1 MNNNEACAEYFRGNS
16 AYRRCFSEF
25 EKKWKT
31 YGKVT
36 GIITLKNT
44 SEEERRAI
52 GGILGKTFYENTI
65 RFPFAEFEK
74 GLQYTKFAPVDFEQ
88 VLEAYFG
95 RKMLTTQERQ
105 KEAERGK
112 ADFFETVESYL
123 TECTGPDSI
132 AVSWL
137 QDMFS
142 QKKYG
147 YQTVIREYGR
157 DREKTE
163 KLLKT
168 VGKAILL
175 LEDIRETEEEYPL
188 AVFSAEVSGNPHYFD
203 QGTTGGQLLVHGMCY
218 ATEEDYPAN
227 AHQWR
232 ELLLSNGIVMLKYYG
247 VLDKEEELKDWYD
260 GYLFGS
266 TEIYNPWSVI
276 NYISRG
282 CIPQAYWVNTG
293 KNEILEDVLKVATE
307 DITERLYSLLQGE
320 RVIARIDQNVV
331 YRSLSEDPANIYSLL
346 LVAGYL
352 KTPKKELQAD
362 GSYLCEVSIPNAEF
376 VNGNGGGFNHYSE
389 LKAYKPFYSRDL
401 PSVAKWAKWRNDGI
415 KQMCGNDCPFCT
427 NILPSSIRSQN
438 EIISKVFKNSALS
451 VANAVLEY
459 VQQAV
464 DQGYILPD
472 AVDVLESYIGD
483 NTKADELYAELQM
496 LAKET
501 DYLYKKIE
509 KICMFKPMNVT
520 HAQLVNLEQ
529 SLSELVIEERQL
541 QSFYATDLIKKLIY
555 HVSDKINA
563 LKGKTGQLKGLFLQH
578 EKKLDELI
586 AQRQDDINQFFTI
599 AGFPYNFCL
608 EKDGEKHAKAYLVPC
623 EFQKEMVVD
632 PKNRLSW
639 GEKNAFSLVMFMFEA
654 ISDNADLIVLD
665 DPISAFDEKKKFGI
679 IRRLFDNKKD
689 SFKEKTVLMLTH
701 DFQPIIDYV
710 HGNFFTRY
718 GLITPVHASFIQN
731 IEGSICESPI
741 TMNDLK
747 NTVELT
753 KDIVMSSNASMA
765 VKIVNLR
772 KYVELTKPEFGTSA
786 IYEVLSNVIHGR
798 QNPIY
803 KDGQEISADVLEQGM
818 REVSQYIPNK
828 SYTDLINGT
837 STEILISSM
846 SSDDL
851 YHRIISITT
860 PTDNVPEKEDQMHF
874 SVAAVLHA
882 GGITIDICSDASPE
896 FLRNLMGAVS
906 HA

>member
-1 MNNNEACAEYFRGNS
+1 MENVGGGLCEKSFGRRDWENIHEKTGRCRESCSTRDGKRG
-16 AYRRCFSEF
+16 
-25 EKKWKT
+25 KK
-31 YGKVT
+31 
-36 GIITLKNT
+36 
-44 SEEERRAI
+44 E
-52 GGILGKTFYENTI
+52 
-65 RFPFAEFEK
+65 EK
-74 GLQYTKFAPVDFEQ
+74 G
-88 VLEAYFG
+88 G
-95 RKMLTTQERQ
+95 
-105 KEAERGK
+105 
-112 ADFFETVESYL
+112 
-123 TECTGPDSI
+123 
-132 AVSWL
+132 
-137 QDMFS
+137 
-142 QKKYG
+142 
-147 YQTVIREYGR
+147 
-157 DREKTE
+157 
-163 KLLKT
+163 
-168 VGKAILL
+168 
-175 LEDIRETEEEYPL
+175 
-188 AVFSAEVSGNPHYFD
+188 VSG
-203 QGTTGGQLLVHGMCY
+203 
-218 ATEEDYPAN
+218 E
-227 AHQWR
+227 
-232 ELLLSNGIVMLKYYG
+232 
-247 VLDKEEELKDWYD
+247 
-260 GYLFGS
+260 
-266 TEIYNPWSVI
+266 
-276 NYISRG
+276 YIKR
-282 CIPQAYWVNTG
+282 
-293 KNEILEDVLKVATE
+293 
-307 DITERLYSLLQGE
+307 
-320 RVIARIDQNVV
+320 
-331 YRSLSEDPANIYSLL
+331 
-346 LVAGYL
+346 
-352 KTPKKELQAD
+352 
-362 GSYLCEVSIPNAEF
+362 
-376 VNGNGGGFNHYSE
+376 
-389 LKAYKPFYSRDL
+389 
-401 PSVAKWAKWRNDGI
+401 
-415 KQMCGNDCPFCT
+415 
-427 NILPSSIRSQN
+427 
-438 EIISKVFKNSALS
+438 
-451 VANAVLEY
+451 Y
-459 VQQAV
+459 V
-464 DQGYILPD
+464 GRY

-851 YHRIISITT
+851 YHRIISIRLLFERVEGTLSLLRKKYPAACKFVNET
-860 PTDNVPEKEDQMHF
+860 NHVENDYIYQLDPRKYFGIRSKDTKAE
-874 SVAAVLHA
+874 AVLRKTLWQKLMMRFY
-882 GGITIDICSDASPE
+882 ILKRKVNECPTLKE
-896 FLRNLMGAVS
+896 FFNVKE
-906 HA
+906 

>member
-1 MNNNEACAEYFRGNS
+1 MDKYIRVKNCNCISDATIEIVEKSLNIKYGSNGTGKSTISEAIYAQANNETDRLKDFKPYGSNDNSQPTVDNPYFHVVKVFNEDYVNS
-16 AYRRCFSEF
+16 YLFQGDEF
-25 EKKWKT
+25 LDDSFQ
-31 YGKVT
+31 VF
-36 GIITLKNT
+36 LK
-44 SEEERRAI
+44 SDKCDSLAAQIERMLEELQDLINNIDAI
-52 GGILGKTFYENTI
+52 HNLRTFL
-65 RFPFAEFEK
+65 P
-74 GLQYTKFAPVDFEQ
+74 QYTAAVKASDGTVS
-88 VLEAYFG
+88 
-95 RKMLTTQERQ
+95 R
-105 KEAERGK
+105 RG
-112 ADFFETVESYL
+112 
-123 TECTGPDSI
+123 
-132 AVSWL
+132 
-137 QDMFS
+137 
-142 QKKYG
+142 
-147 YQTVIREYGR
+147 
-157 DREKTE
+157 
-163 KLLKT
+163 
-168 VGKAILL
+168 
-175 LEDIRETEEEYPL
+175 
-188 AVFSAEVSGNPHYFD
+188 
-203 QGTTGGQLLVHGMCY
+203 
-218 ATEEDYPAN
+218 
-227 AHQWR
+227 
-232 ELLLSNGIVMLKYYG
+232 G
-247 VLDKEEELKDWYD
+247 V
-260 GYLFGS
+260 
-266 TEIYNPWSVI
+266 
-276 NYISRG
+276 
-282 CIPQAYWVNTG
+282 
-293 KNEILEDVLKVATE
+293 
-307 DITERLYSLLQGE
+307 
-320 RVIARIDQNVV
+320 
-331 YRSLSEDPANIYSLL
+331 
-346 LVAGYL
+346 
-352 KTPKKELQAD
+352 
-362 GSYLCEVSIPNAEF
+362 AEF

-541 QSFYATDLIKKLIY
+541 QSFYATDLIKNLIY

-851 YHRIISITT
+851 YHRIISIRLLFERVEGTLSLLRKKYPAACKFVNET
-860 PTDNVPEKEDQMHF
+860 NHVENDYIYQLDPRKYFGIPNYYLQQIENFIQENKETILAGNILTENTELDQIGDN
-874 SVAAVLHA
+874 
-882 GGITIDICSDASPE
+882 
-896 FLRNLMGAVS
+896 
-906 HA
+906 

>member
-1 MNNNEACAEYFRGNS
+1 M
-16 AYRRCFSEF
+16 
-25 EKKWKT
+25 
-31 YGKVT
+31 
-36 GIITLKNT
+36 
-44 SEEERRAI
+44 AI
-52 GGILGKTFYENTI
+52 
-65 RFPFAEFEK
+65 
-74 GLQYTKFAPVDFEQ
+74 
-88 VLEAYFG
+88 
-95 RKMLTTQERQ
+95 
-105 KEAERGK
+105 
-112 ADFFETVESYL
+112 
-123 TECTGPDSI
+123 
-132 AVSWL
+132 
-137 QDMFS
+137 
-142 QKKYG
+142 
-147 YQTVIREYGR
+147 
-157 DREKTE
+157 
-163 KLLKT
+163 
-168 VGKAILL
+168 
-175 LEDIRETEEEYPL
+175 
-188 AVFSAEVSGNPHYFD
+188 
-203 QGTTGGQLLVHGMCY
+203 
-218 ATEEDYPAN
+218 
-227 AHQWR
+227 
-232 ELLLSNGIVMLKYYG
+232 
-247 VLDKEEELKDWYD
+247 
-260 GYLFGS
+260 
-266 TEIYNPWSVI
+266 
-276 NYISRG
+276 
-282 CIPQAYWVNTG
+282 
-293 KNEILEDVLKVATE
+293 
-307 DITERLYSLLQGE
+307 
-320 RVIARIDQNVV
+320 
-331 YRSLSEDPANIYSLL
+331 
-346 LVAGYL
+346 
-352 KTPKKELQAD
+352 
-362 GSYLCEVSIPNAEF
+362 
-376 VNGNGGGFNHYSE
+376 
-389 LKAYKPFYSRDL
+389 
-401 PSVAKWAKWRNDGI
+401 
-415 KQMCGNDCPFCT
+415 
-427 NILPSSIRSQN
+427 
-438 EIISKVFKNSALS
+438 
-451 VANAVLEY
+451 
-459 VQQAV
+459 
-464 DQGYILPD
+464 
-472 AVDVLESYIGD
+472 IGD

-772 KYVELTKPEFGTSA
+772 KYVELTKPEFGTSG

-851 YHRIISITT
+851 YHRIISIRLLFERVEGTLSLLRKKYPAACKFVNET
-860 PTDNVPEKEDQMHF
+860 NHVENDYIYQLDPRKYFGIPNYYLQQIENFIQENKETILAGNILTENTESDQIGDN
-874 SVAAVLHA
+874 
-882 GGITIDICSDASPE
+882 
-896 FLRNLMGAVS
+896 
-906 HA
+906 